1 MERKTKELAQ
11 RTTALLCAGVLTF
24 SFVLSGCSL
33 SGKKKNSDEN
43 TTNSQPSTEA
53 LNYIDPDSGTSTIT
67 CPACGS
73 ANVEEV
79 QDQDKKY
86 DQHYVCFDCNC
97 EWYVEDGTAYQIAE
111 DGAVV
116 PITTKTASNSGG
128 GTANAVRPNN
138 TRPSGSKATTTTTA
152 PSKGSKLTIKDAA
165 ELTKWLATGE
175 WLKYIKWYIDPD
187 GNITTDGDKG
197 VLGFGYSTKEKCFY
211 ATGNAWQRNFG
222 YSDLYDKT
230 SQLIAISYDT
240 SKIFFIYGG
249 KEWMIQLWKGQ
260 YGLVLLGAEVGVYNR
275 PQGSNGSTYFE
286 CADDNERLPI
296 SLTLRRNGSP
306 LFVRSQNLSWWQT
319 GFVPGQL
326 GVGVMVGSTHTKTL
340 DLTTS
345 ITFKDENMRKAFVI
359 GLKKCSYIYNN
370 VDGMDVRNE
379 ANGKRAISF
388 TEGNGST
395 PGTYAVNGNTVTLSW
410 Q

>member
-43 TTNSQPSTEA
+43 TKNSQPSTEA

-138 TRPSGSKATTTTTA
+138 NAR

-165 ELTKWLATGE
+165 KLAKWLVTCE

-306 LFVRSQNLSWWQT
+306 LFVRSQKPSWWQT

>member
-165 ELTKWLATGE
+165 ELTKWLATG
-175 WLKYIKWYIDPD
+175 
-187 GNITTDGDKG
+187 
-197 VLGFGYSTKEKCFY
+197 
-211 ATGNAWQRNFG
+211 Q
-222 YSDLYDKT
+222 
-230 SQLIAISYDT
+230 
-240 SKIFFIYGG
+240 
-249 KEWMIQLWKGQ
+249 
-260 YGLVLLGAEVGVYNR
+260 
-275 PQGSNGSTYFE
+275 
-286 CADDNERLPI
+286 
-296 SLTLRRNGSP
+296 
-306 LFVRSQNLSWWQT
+306 
-319 GFVPGQL
+319 
-326 GVGVMVGSTHTKTL
+326 
-340 DLTTS
+340 
-345 ITFKDENMRKAFVI
+345 
-359 GLKKCSYIYNN
+359 
-370 VDGMDVRNE
+370 
-379 ANGKRAISF
+379 
-388 TEGNGST
+388 
-395 PGTYAVNGNTVTLSW
+395 
-410 Q
+410 

>member
-138 TRPSGSKATTTTTA
+138 NARPSGSKATKTNTA
-152 PSKGSKLTIKDAA
+152 PSKG
-165 ELTKWLATGE
+165 E
-175 WLKYIKWYIDPD
+175 WIKWYIDPD

-197 VLGFGYSTKEKCFY
+197 VFGFGYSTKEKCFY

-306 LFVRSQNLSWWQT
+306 LFVRSQKLSWWQT
-319 GFVPGQL
+319 GFVFGQL
-326 GVGVMVGSTHTKTL
+326 GAGVMVGSTHTKTL

>member
-11 RTTALLCAGVLTF
+11 RATALLCAGALTF

-33 SGKKKNSDEN
+33 SGKKKNSDQK
-43 TTNSQPSTEA
+43 TTTTTTAAEA
-53 LNYIDPDSGTSTIT
+53 LDYIDPESGASTIT

-73 ANVEEV
+73 ANVNEV
-79 QDQDKKY
+79 QDADKKY

-97 EWYVEDGTAYQIAE
+97 EWYVEDGTAYQIAD
-111 DGAVV
+111 DGELV
-116 PITTKTASNSGG
+116 PITTKAANKSGSNSGSY
-128 GTANAVRPNN
+128 TANK
-138 TRPSGSKATTTTTA
+138 TTKKASSNKTTTTTTT
-152 PSKGSKLTIKDAA
+152 KNTNLTIKDAA

-175 WLKYIKWYIDPD
+175 WLKYIKWYIDAD

-260 YGLVLLGAEVGVYNR
+260 YGFVLLGAEVGVYNR
-275 PQGSNGSTYFE
+275 PQGSNGNTYFE
-286 CADDNERLPI
+286 CADDSERLPI
-296 SLTLRRNGSP
+296 SLTLNKDGKP
-306 LFVRSQNLSWWQT
+306 LFVRSQKLSWWQT

-326 GVGVMVGSTHTKTL
+326 GVGVMVGSKYTKTL
-340 DLTTS
+340 DITTS
-345 ITFKDENMRKAFVI
+345 ITFKDAEMRKAFVY

-370 VDGMDVRNE
+370 VDGMDGRDE
-379 ANGKRAISF
+379 AKGKRAISF
-388 TEGNGST
+388 TEGSGST
-395 PGTYAVNGNTVTLSW
+395 PGTYSVSGNTVTLSW

>member
-24 SFVLSGCSL
+24 SFVLSGCSI
-33 SGKKKNSDEN
+33 SGKKKKTDDGN
-43 TTNSQPSTEA
+43 TTTTTTAAAA
-53 LNYIDPDSGTSTIT
+53 LDYIDPGSDSSVIT

-79 QDQDKKY
+79 TGEDKKY
-86 DQHYVCFDCNC
+86 DEHYVCFDCNC

-111 DGAVV
+111 NGVTV
-116 PITTKTASNSGG
+116 PITTRRASANSGS
-128 GTANAVRPNN
+128 NAQ
-138 TRPSGSKATTTTTA
+138 TYKRPSNTKKSTHTTTTT
-152 PSKGSKLTIKDAA
+152 STKKSSNLTIKDAA

-175 WLKYIKWYIDPD
+175 WLKYIKWYIDAD

-211 ATGNAWQRNFG
+211 ATGNSWQRNFG

-240 SKIFFIYGG
+240 SKIFFIYQG

-260 YGLVLLGAEVGVYNR
+260 YGFVLLGAEVGVYNR
-275 PQGSNGSTYFE
+275 PQGSSKNTYFE
-286 CADDNERLPI
+286 CADDSERLPI
-296 SLTLRRNGSP
+296 SLTLNKDGKP
-306 LFVRSQNLSWWQT
+306 LFVRSQKLSWWQT

-326 GVGVMVGSTHTKTL
+326 GVGVMVGSKYTKTL
-340 DLTTS
+340 DMTTS
-345 ITFKDENMRKAFVI
+345 ITFKDEEMRKAFVI

-370 VDGMDVRNE
+370 VDGMDGRDE
-379 ANGKRAISF
+379 AKGKRAISF
-388 TEGNGST
+388 TEGSGST

>member
-97 EWYVEDGTAYQIAE
+97 EWYVEDGTAYQIAD

-138 TRPSGSKATTTTTA
+138 NAR

-165 ELTKWLATGE
+165 ELTKWLATGK

>member
-138 TRPSGSKATTTTTA
+138 NAR

-165 ELTKWLATGE
+165 KLAKWLVTCE

-286 CADDNERLPI
+286 CADNNELLPI

>member
-11 RTTALLCAGVLTF
+11 RATALLCAGALTF

-33 SGKKKNSDEN
+33 SGKKKNSDQK
-43 TTNSQPSTEA
+43 TTTTTTAAEA
-53 LNYIDPDSGTSTIT
+53 LDYIDPESGASTIT

-73 ANVEEV
+73 ANVNEV
-79 QDQDKKY
+79 QDADKKY

-97 EWYVEDGTAYQIAE
+97 EWYVEDGTAYQIAD
-111 DGAVV
+111 DGELV
-116 PITTKTASNSGG
+116 PITTKAANKSGSNSGSY
-128 GTANAVRPNN
+128 TTNK
-138 TRPSGSKATTTTTA
+138 TTKKASSNKTTTTTTT
-152 PSKGSKLTIKDAA
+152 KNTNLTIKDAA

-175 WLKYIKWYIDPD
+175 WLKYIKWYIDAD

-260 YGLVLLGAEVGVYNR
+260 YGFVLLGAEVGVYNR
-275 PQGSNGSTYFE
+275 PQGSNGNTYFE
-286 CADDNERLPI
+286 CADDSERLPI
-296 SLTLRRNGSP
+296 SLTLNKDGKP
-306 LFVRSQNLSWWQT
+306 LFVRSQKLSWWQT

-326 GVGVMVGSTHTKTL
+326 GVGVMVGSKYTKTL
-340 DLTTS
+340 DITTS
-345 ITFKDENMRKAFVI
+345 ITFKDAEMRKAFVY

-370 VDGMDVRNE
+370 VDGMDGRDE
-379 ANGKRAISF
+379 AKGKRAISF
-388 TEGNGST
+388 TEGSGST
-395 PGTYAVNGNTVTLSW
+395 PGTYSVSGNTVTLSW

>member
-138 TRPSGSKATTTTTA
+138 NTRPSGSKTTTTTTA

-230 SQLIAISYDT
+230 SQLIA
-240 SKIFFIYGG
+240 
-249 KEWMIQLWKGQ
+249 MIHQKYSL
-260 YGLVLLGAEVGVYNR
+260 
-275 PQGSNGSTYFE
+275 ST
-286 CADDNERLPI
+286 AAK
-296 SLTLRRNGSP
+296 SG
-306 LFVRSQNLSWWQT
+306 
-319 GFVPGQL
+319 
-326 GVGVMVGSTHTKTL
+326 
-340 DLTTS
+340 
-345 ITFKDENMRKAFVI
+345 
-359 GLKKCSYIYNN
+359 
-370 VDGMDVRNE
+370 
-379 ANGKRAISF
+379 
-388 TEGNGST
+388 
-395 PGTYAVNGNTVTLSW
+395 
-410 Q
+410 